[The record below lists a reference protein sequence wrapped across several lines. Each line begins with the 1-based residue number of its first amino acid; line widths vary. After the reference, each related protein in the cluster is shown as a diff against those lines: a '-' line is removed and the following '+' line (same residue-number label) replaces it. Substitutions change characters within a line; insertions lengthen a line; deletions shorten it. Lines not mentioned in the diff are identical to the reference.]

1 MNNDIRQR
9 PPQLAPGR
17 QPSGAGVHHLA
28 ARHWYDETGSG
39 LRSTQSPLDQAQLE
53 AMRVSQ
59 VLRLRL
65 RLKRGVAVSPAL
77 ALPDMERDRRIE
89 RIVSL
94 SRVPL
99 LWDLERCIATLAGA
113 ATGGHFRQPLE
124 RQLALEE
131 ISALL
136 EDSAHGD
143 VGSSRAGRRR
153 SRYTAG
159 P

>member
-1 MNNDIRQR
+1 MSSIN
-9 PPQLAPGR
+9 
-17 QPSGAGVHHLA
+17 
-28 ARHWYDETGSG
+28 WYDETGSG

-59 VLRLRL
+59 VLRL